1 MERLEGRTTVVIG
14 AGSGGIGTSIAE
26 ACARAS
32 MRVVVADLDGAGAE
46 RVASEIRATG
56 ATAISAQVDAT
67 DRVSLAALA
76 RCAVEAFGTVDLLS
90 NNVGVVLSV
99 PLAES
104 TEEQWQ
110 WLLELNVMSIVRS
123 VDVFLPVLR
132 ASGGDTHIAFTSS
145 MAGLMR
151 PNMPGYPLGVYA
163 ASKHALVGYGD
174 ALRDELAP
182 EGIGVTVLCPGPIVT
197 QLTATSAR
205 HRPDRH
211 GGSFATDDEMPDGQS
226 TEAVGEVLLRAVRA
240 NRFLALTHPEFGRFV
255 ERRYRR
261 FADDFAFAT
270 QTAPG
275 GSDGS

>member
-1 MERLEGRTTVVIG
+1 MERLTGRTAVVIG

-46 RVASEIRATG
+46 GVAAAICATG

-67 DRVSLAALA
+67 DRESLVALA
-76 RCAVEAFGTVDLLS
+76 QCAVAAFGSVDLLS
-90 NNVGVVLSV
+90 NNVGVVLAA
-99 PLAES
+99 PLSDS
-104 TEEQWQ
+104 TEAQWQ
-110 WLLELNVMSIVRS
+110 WLFELNVMSVVRS
-123 VDVFLPVLR
+123 VEVFLPWLR

-145 MAGLMR
+145 MAGLIR
-151 PNMPGYPLGVYA
+151 PNMPGYPLGVYTA
-163 ASKHALVGYGD
+163 TKHALVGYGD
-174 ALRDELAP
+174 ALREELAP
-182 EGIGVTVLCPGPIVT
+182 EGTGVTVLCPGPIVT

-211 GGSFATDDEMPDGQS
+211 GGSFATDDEMPAGQS
-226 TEAVGEVLLRAVRA
+226 TEAVGDVLLRAVRA
-240 NRFLALTHPEFGRFV
+240 DRFLALTHPEFGRFV
-255 ERRYRR
+255 ERRYRG
-261 FADDFAFAT
+261 FADDFAFAA